1 MTSPDPQDVDH
12 LGFVP
17 LTVALSVEPL
27 ETSTVYV
34 RGTAVSTVLVPP
46 RQTQLEEEA
55 GVPSPGALITLVGER
70 EGFSVLE
77 TPREVFELLARSE
90 ASRK

>member
-1 MTSPDPQDVDH
+1 MTIPDPQHVDH

-27 ETSTVYV
+27 ETTTVYV
-34 RGTAVSTVLVPP
+34 RGTTISSVLAPP
-46 RQTQLEEEA
+46 RQTELEKDA
-55 GVPSPGALITLVGER
+55 GVASPGANIGLVGER

-77 TPREVFELLARSE
+77 TPAEVFALLAQAE
-90 ASRK
+90 AARK

>member
-34 RGTAVSTVLVPP
+34 RGTAVSAVLVPP
-46 RQTQLEEEA
+46 RKTQLEEEA

-90 ASRK
+90 VSRK